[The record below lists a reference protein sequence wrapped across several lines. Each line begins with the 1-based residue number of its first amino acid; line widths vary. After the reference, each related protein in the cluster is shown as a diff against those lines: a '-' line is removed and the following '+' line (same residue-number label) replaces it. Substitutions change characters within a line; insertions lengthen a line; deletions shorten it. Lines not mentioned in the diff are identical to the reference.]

1 MSFHEPKPIANVV
14 GWVGDTPPPATASRD
29 MAILD
34 ALHCAY
40 RALDLT
46 RDKVAEGMTQAERY
60 FYDMAR
66 EKHGLSPEFLL
77 EREKA
82 QTKLKS
88 ASAALKAHP
97 FDGLDEASSG
107 LPF

>member
-34 ALHCAY
+34 ALHVAHN
-40 RALDLT
+40 AL
-46 RDKVAEGMTQAERY
+46 GMFPPFPISASQKAH
-60 FYDMAR
+60 A
-66 EKHGLSPEFLL
+66 

-82 QTKLKS
+82 LTKLQA
-88 ASAALKAHP
+88 ASAALRAQP

>member
-14 GWVGDTPPPATASRD
+14 GWVGDTSPPATASRD

-40 RALDLT
+40 NALTMPVGD
-46 RDKVAEGMTQAERY
+46 VVNE
-60 FYDMAR
+60 
-66 EKHGLSPEFLL
+66 SPEYRVTRARA
-77 EREKA
+77 EM
-82 QTKLKS
+82 KLKS
-88 ASAALKAHP
+88 ASAALKAQP